1 MRERVGKEE
10 GKVDIMR
17 QMFWVAGARLHC
29 ALTGTIQKACWS
41 FPPEQEAGVFFF
53 SSVPHRL
60 KVTWGLGAYSLS
72 FTSRLFHHWKSF
84 CAGLSWYI
92 CSEFIFVLFEKKTV
106 NKQIFSK
113 LWDTEWTQSCF
124 VQIVP

>member
-10 GKVDIMR
+10 GKADIMR

-60 KVTWGLGAYSLS
+60 KVTWGWGPTLCPLLLGS
-72 FTSRLFHHWKSF
+72 FITGKAS
-84 CAGLSWYI
+84 
-92 CSEFIFVLFEKKTV
+92 VLA
-106 NKQIFSK
+106 
-113 LWDTEWTQSCF
+113 
-124 VQIVP
+124 